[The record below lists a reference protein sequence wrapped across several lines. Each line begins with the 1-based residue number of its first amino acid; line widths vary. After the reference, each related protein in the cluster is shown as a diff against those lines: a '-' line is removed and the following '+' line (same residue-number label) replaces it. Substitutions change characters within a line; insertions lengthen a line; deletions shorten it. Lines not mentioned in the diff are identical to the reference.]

1 MIYLFDFIFFYNK
14 NHDFVNKKYYP
25 LLFILASLIYKVYFL
40 YILYLSYMEIKLCI
54 FYYFF
59 PLFIG
64 YQFFKRH
71 LVPKYMKHF
80 NLCFCVLEI
89 LIGYLLF
96 VKIGFNLESNN
107 INRRNGEFLIK
118 KVIIWDL
125 E

>member
-14 NHDFVNKKYYP
+14 KHDFVNKKYYP

-54 FYYFF
+54 FYIF

-64 YQFFKRH
+64 YKFFKCH

-80 NLCFCVLEI
+80 KFVLLCFGNFI
-89 LIGYLLF
+89 WLF
-96 VKIGFNLESNN
+96 SIRKI
-107 INRRNGEFLIK
+107 RY
-118 KVIIWDL
+118 
-125 E
+125 